1 MKKTNLKKN
10 IAKLSMPGRVKKGFG
25 VYCAIVL
32 ALALMFTMSV
42 TAFAANDDPLT
53 VVNNL
58 SDFIFGLIRAIGL
71 IMLGFGIVQVGL
83 SLKSHDPSQRANGF
97 LTVAGGIVIT
107 FAKEI
112 LNLIT
117 G

>member
-1 MKKTNLKKN
+1 MVMTFSFLCTN
-10 IAKLSMPGRVKKGFG
+10 
-25 VYCAIVL
+25 VYAAEDPIV
-32 ALALMFTMSV
+32 
-42 TAFAANDDPLT
+42 

-58 SDFIFGLIRAIGL
+58 SDFIFGLVQAVGMIL
-71 IMLGFGIVQVGL
+71 LGFGVVQVGL

-97 LTVAGGIVIT
+97 LTVAGDIIIT

-112 LNLIT
+112 SNIIV

>member
-1 MKKTNLKKN
+1 MFMKVIPLPKS
-10 IAKLSMPGRVKKGFG
+10 ALSAV
-25 VYCAIVL
+25 VV
-32 ALALMFTMSV
+32 ALMFTMSM

>member
-1 MKKTNLKKN
+1 MKLLKLNKKTRFLFV
-10 IAKLSMPGRVKKGFG
+10 A
-25 VYCAIVL
+25 YCV
-32 ALALMFTMSV
+32 MV
-42 TAFAANDDPLT
+42 VCCCFATPVHADGDPIQ

-58 SDFIFGLIRAIGL
+58 SDFIFGLIRAIGMIL
-71 IMLGFGIVQVGL
+71 LGFGVVQVGL

-112 LNLIT
+112 LNIIV
-117 G
+117 GG